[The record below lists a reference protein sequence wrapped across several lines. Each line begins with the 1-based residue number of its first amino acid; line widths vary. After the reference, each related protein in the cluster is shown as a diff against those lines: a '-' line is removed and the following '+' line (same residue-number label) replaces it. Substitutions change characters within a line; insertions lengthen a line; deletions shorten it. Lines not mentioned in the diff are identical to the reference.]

1 MTQELAGRLQL
12 EFLQIT
18 GIKVEARYFTKGP
31 LHQPSALPSGSQGV
45 YVFLTDF
52 HCFKVGKAGPKSK
65 ARWNSHHY
73 NLDESTPSAFTK
85 SIIKNRE
92 RFKSYFSESQHT
104 EIDQLE
110 KSNIGDWIRN
120 NISRIELLLPESEGG
135 YALNLLEALVQYR
148 LNPKYEGKN
157 A

>member
-1 MTQELAGRLQL
+1 MTQELADRLKL

-18 GIKVEARYFTKGP
+18 GIKVDARFFPKGP
-31 LHQPSALPSGSQGV
+31 LHQPSALPIGKQGV
-45 YVFLTDF
+45 YVFLTDD

-73 NLDESTPSAFTK
+73 CLDGTTRSAFTK
-85 SIIKNRE
+85 SIIKNKE
-92 RFKSYFSESQHT
+92 RFKLYFSENQRP
-104 EIDQLE
+104 EIEQLA
-110 KSNIGDWIRN
+110 KDNIGNWIKY
-120 NISRIELLLPESEGG
+120 NISRIELLLPQSEGG

>member
-1 MTQELAGRLQL
+1 MTQELADNLQL

-18 GIKVEARYFTKGP
+18 GIKVDARFFHKGP
-31 LHQPSALPSGSQGV
+31 LHQPSALPRGKQGV
-45 YVFLTDF
+45 YVFLTDD

-65 ARWNSHHY
+65 ARWNSQHY
-73 NLDESTPSAFTK
+73 CLDDTTPSAFTK
-85 SIIKNRE
+85 SIIKNKE

-104 EIDQLE
+104 EIEQLA
-110 KSNIGDWIRN
+110 KDNIGNWIKN
-120 NISRIELLLPESEGG
+120 NISRIELLLPQNEGG
-135 YALNLLEALVQYR
+135 HALNLLEALVQYR